1 MRKIVSV
8 LILSLVL
15 FSCSKVKKGEF
26 LISGTAKGIENGKSV
41 VLQTQDDSGMMMM
54 PVDTVKVKDGKF
66 EFKGKIKEPKMYSIV
81 FPELQN
87 GFSLIVENDEV
98 KVEVYKD
105 SIQSSKISGT
115 YHNDEFYKFNLD
127 MKKVGK
133 SVEKKM
139 QDFQTKNLAAYQ
151 QATAAKDTVTM
162 SKIME
167 EANKIQSA
175 YSDSMVG
182 YAKDHPKSFISLLI
196 VENMFRMPNGDPKKI
211 KEMYDALDAD
221 LKGLKS
227 GKKIKDQLAAIEKAK
242 KNPAPQPAP
251 APAVAPAQ

>member
-66 EFKGKIKEPKMYSIV
+66 EFKGKIKEPKMYSII
-81 FPELQN
+81 FPDLQN
-87 GFSLIVENDEV
+87 GLSLIVENDEV

-127 MKKVGK
+127 MKKIGK
-133 SVEKKM
+133 GVEKKM
-139 QDFQTKNLAAYQ
+139 KEFQDKNLPAYQ
-151 QATAAKDTVTM
+151 QAMTAKDTATM
-162 SKIME
+162 NRLMK
-167 EANKIQSA
+167 EANKIQTA
-175 YSDSMVG
+175 YSDSMTA

-196 VENMFRMPNGDPKKI
+196 IENMFRMPDGDPKKI
-211 KEMYDALDAD
+211 KEMYEALDDD
-221 LKGLKS
+221 LKKLKS

-242 KNPAPQPAP
+242 KNPTPQPAP
-251 APAVAPAQ
+251 VPVQ

>member
-81 FPELQN
+81 FPELRN

-115 YHNDEFYKFNLD
+115 YYNDEFYKFNVD
-127 MKKVGK
+127 MRKLGK
-133 SVEKKM
+133 TVEKKM

-151 QATAAKDTVTM
+151 QASTQQDTVTM
-162 SKIME
+162 NKIMK

-175 YSDSMVG
+175 YTDTMLD
-182 YAKDHPKSFISLLI
+182 YAKENPKSFISLLI

-211 KEMYDALDAD
+211 KEMYDSLDDD
-221 LKGLKS
+221 LKQLKG

-242 KNPAPQPAP
+242 KNPAPQPTP
-251 APAVAPAQ
+251 APAAAPAQ

>member
-41 VLQTQDDSGMMMM
+41 VLQTQDDSGMMTM

-66 EFKGKIKEPKMYSIV
+66 EFKGKINEPKIYTIV

-87 GFSLIVENDEV
+87 GFSLIVENDEIE
-98 KVEVYKD
+98 VEVYKD

-127 MKKVGK
+127 MKKI
-133 SVEKKM
+133 SKKVDDKM
-139 QDFQTKNLAAYQ
+139 KGMKAEYEQAVAKN
-151 QATAAKDTVTM
+151 DSVTM
-162 SKIME
+162 NRLMS
-167 EANKIQSA
+167 EANKMQQDQQTTFSET
-175 YSDSMVG
+175 MVK

-196 VENMFRMPNGDPKKI
+196 VENMFRMPNGDPKNI
-211 KEMYDALDAD
+211 KEIYDALDDD
-221 LKGLKS
+221 LKKLKS
-227 GKKIKDQLAAIEKAK
+227 GKKVKDQLEAIEKAK

-251 APAVAPAQ
+251 APAPVQ

>member
-1 MRKIVSV
+1 MRKVVSV
-8 LILSLVL
+8 IILSLVL
-15 FSCSKVKKGEF
+15 FSCSKVKDGEF

-66 EFKGKIKEPKMYSIV
+66 EFKGKIKEPKIYSII
-81 FPELQN
+81 FPELNN

-98 KVEVYKD
+98 VVEVFKD

-127 MKKVGK
+127 MKKIGK
-133 SVEKKM
+133 TVEKKM
-139 QDFQTKNLAAYQ
+139 QDFQAKNMTAYQ
-151 QATAAKDTVTM
+151 EASAKQDTVTM
-162 SKIME
+162 NKIMK

-175 YSDSMVG
+175 YTDTMVD

-196 VENMFRMPNGDPKKI
+196 IENMFRMPNGDPKKI
-211 KEMYDALDAD
+211 KEMYTSLDDDLKKLKNGKNIKKQLDAVE
-221 LKGLKS
+221 S
-227 GKKIKDQLAAIEKAK
+227 AK
-242 KNPAPQPAP
+242 KNSALIP
-251 APAVAPAQ
+251 PAQPIQ

>member
-8 LILSLVL
+8 IILSLVL

-41 VLQTQDDSGMMMM
+41 VLQTQDESGMMMM
-54 PVDTVKVKDGKF
+54 PIDTVKIKDGKF

-98 KVEVYKD
+98 EVEVYKD
-105 SIQSSKISGT
+105 SIQASKISGT
-115 YHNDEFYKFNLD
+115 YNNDEFYKFNLD

-151 QATAAKDTVTM
+151 QATATKDTVTM
-162 SKIME
+162 NKIMK
-167 EANKIQSA
+167 EASDIQSVYA
-175 YSDSMVG
+175 DKMSG

-196 VENMFRMPNGDPKKI
+196 IENMFRMPNGDPKKI
-211 KEMYDALDAD
+211 KEMYDALDDD
-221 LKGLKS
+221 LKKLKG
-227 GKKIKDQLAAIEKAK
+227 GKKIKDQLAAIESAK
-242 KNPAPQPAP
+242 KNPAPQQAP
-251 APAVAPAQ
+251 VVAPAQ